1 MKSINLKNLLPH
13 VIAVGI
19 FLLVTVIFCKSGLES
34 GIVLK
39 QSDMSSAYGM
49 SHQLSEYKKVHGH
62 LPLWCTNMFSGMP
75 AYQILMEGDYNP
87 LQIVDTIFQMGLPQ
101 PLNFFFLACISFY
114 FLCICLGV
122 RPYAAIIGSLGFA
135 FCSYNPIIISVGHV
149 TKMLALAYAPAVIGA
164 IVLVFNKKYLSGFVL
179 TTLLA
184 ALQLNQNHPQISY
197 YLFLIL
203 AFMSVAFVIRMITQ
217 KELGHIAKSFSLLII
232 AGLIALGSNALIL
245 MTTLDY
251 TKESKRG
258 GQLVLNNKDQQ
269 KDIINGN
276 KTTGLSKDYAF
287 MWSYGKAETWSL
299 MFPGVLGYGSHQA
312 QRDGDYTVFPK
323 IKDNGPLVTY
333 MNESAPQLPAE
344 QIASQL
350 NGTLYWGKQP
360 FTEGP
365 VYLGAVICM
374 LFVLGMFMLDNK
386 HKWWIAAVC
395 LFAIML
401 AWGDNFP
408 SFNYFI
414 FDHFPLYNKFRVP
427 TMTLVIPQ
435 LLFPL
440 MAALVLDK
448 LMATEQEFS
457 WKPFKH
463 AAMTLGAVFALV
475 GLFYFSSDFGNENT
489 ERTSAFNNI
498 VKTGGADAQ
507 AKISE
512 LDNKFK
518 PQIDNRIYE
527 GMIGNFSNDPSL
539 TDPLKASRE
548 FLNALR
554 KERASLLMDDIL
566 KALLLSSVCFLLI
579 YFYLRK
585 KMNAILLVAGIGLVS
600 TADLFSFGKNY
611 LDKNSYETK
620 EDFEANEFPLS
631 DADRRIL
638 ADPDPNFRV
647 FNTSG
652 MDESHTSY
660 YHKSIG
666 GYHPAKLGI
675 YDDLIAYQFKGN
687 MNFNVI
693 NMLNTKYFLVQQGE
707 QKMAQQNPQAL
718 GNAWLVKGIQFVK
731 DPSEEMLALTNFN
744 PKDTAIVEASFKAKV
759 GAYET
764 PDSTDYIKQIKFDN
778 DAITYESST
787 KGNRIAVF
795 SEVYYKDWY
804 AYIDNKPV
812 EFFKTNYVL
821 RGINI
826 PAGKHQIDFKFE
838 PPVYKTGRNI
848 STAASWTIVLLLL
861 SLLMKSFIPKKDKN
875 VAEA

>member
-1 MKSINLKNLLPH
+1 MKSINVKNLLPH
-13 VIAVGI
+13 VVAIGI
-19 FLLVTVIFCKSGLES
+19 FLLVTIVFCKSSLES

-49 SHQLSEYKKVHGH
+49 SHQLSEYKKVNGH

-75 AYQILMEGDYNP
+75 AYQILMEGDYPP
-87 LQIVDTIFQMGLPQ
+87 LFVIDKILQFGLPQ
-101 PLNFFFLACISFY
+101 PLNFFFLSCISFY

-122 RPYAAIIGSLGFA
+122 RPYAAVIGSLGFA
-135 FCSYNPIIISVGHV
+135 FCSYNPIIISVGHI
-149 TKMLALAYAPAVIGA
+149 TKMMALAYAPAVIGA
-164 IVLVFNKKYLSGFVL
+164 IVLIFNKRYLSGFVL
-179 TTLLA
+179 TTLLS
-184 ALQLNQNHPQISY
+184 ALQLQQNHPQISY

-203 AFMSVAFVIRMITQ
+203 GFMSIAYVIRFVVK
-217 KELGHIAKSFSLLII
+217 KEFIHLTKTFSLLIV
-232 AGLIALGSNALIL
+232 AGLLAIGANALIL

-258 GQLVLNNKDQQ
+258 GQLVLNKNEKQ
-269 KDIINGN
+269 KDIITGN

-299 MFPGVLGYGSHQA
+299 MFPAVLGYGSHQA
-312 QRDGDYTVFPK
+312 QRDGDYTIFPK
-323 IKDNGPLVTY
+323 IKDNGPLITY
-333 MNESAPQLPAE
+333 MNENTPQLPAE

-350 NGTLYWGKQP
+350 NGALYWGKQP

-365 VYLGAVICM
+365 VYLGVVICFLFLM
-374 LFVLGMFMLDNK
+374 GLFVLDNK
-386 HKWWIAAVC
+386 HKWWITAVC
-395 LFAIML
+395 IFAVLL

-408 SFNYFI
+408 EFNYFI
-414 FDHFPLYNKFRVP
+414 FDNFPLYNKFRVP
-427 TMTLVIPQ
+427 TMILVIPQ

-448 LMATEQEFS
+448 LIHEDNIS
-457 WKPFKH
+457 WKPIKQS
-463 AAMTLGAVFALV
+463 ALATGLVFAMI
-475 GLFYFSSDFGNENT
+475 GLFYFSSDFSNENK
-489 ERTSAFNNI
+489 ERTNAFNNI
-498 VKTGGADAQ
+498 VKTGGTDAQ

-512 LDNKFK
+512 LDNKYK

-527 GMIGNFSNDPSL
+527 GMLGSFSNDPTT
-539 TDPLKASRE
+539 TDPLKASRD
-548 FLNALR
+548 FLSALR
-554 KERASLLMDDIL
+554 KERASFLMDDII
-566 KALLLSSVCFLLI
+566 KALFLVVLSLLLI
-579 YFYLRK
+579 YLYTRK
-585 KMNAILLVAGIGLVS
+585 KINALLLVAGIGLIS

-611 LDKNSYETK
+611 LDKNSYEIK
-620 EDFEANEFPLS
+620 DDFEANEFPLS

-638 ADPDPNFRV
+638 GDPDPNFRV

-693 NMLNTKYFLVQQGE
+693 NMLNTKYFIVQQGD
-707 QKMAQQNPQAL
+707 QKMAQQNPQAM
-718 GNAWLVKGIQFVK
+718 GNVWFVKAIQYVK

-744 PKDTAIVEASFKAKV
+744 PKDTAIVESSFKSKI
-759 GAYET
+759 GSFDI
-764 PDSTDYIKQIKFDN
+764 PDSTDYIKQTQFDN
-778 DAITYESST
+778 DVITYESNT
-787 KGNRIAVF
+787 KGSRVAVF

-812 EFFKTNYVL
+812 DFFKTNYVL
-821 RGINI
+821 RGMYI
-826 PAGKHQIDFKFE
+826 PAGKHKIDFKFE
-838 PPVYKTGRNI
+838 PPVYYTGRKI
-848 STAASWTIVLLLL
+848 STAASWFIILLLL
-861 SLLMKSFIPKKDKN
+861 ALLSKSFMQSKN
-875 VAEA
+875 KTEVDA

>member
-13 VIAVGI
+13 VVAVGI
-19 FLLVTVIFCKSGLES
+19 FLLVTVIFCKPSLES

-49 SHQLSEYKKVHGH
+49 SHQLTEYKKVHGH

-75 AYQILMEGDYNP
+75 AYQILMEGDYPP
-87 LQIVDTIFQMGLPQ
+87 LHIVDTIFQLGLPQ

-114 FLCICLGV
+114 FLCICLGL

-203 AFMSVAFVIRMITQ
+203 AFMSVAYIIRLIAQ
-217 KELGHIAKSFSLLII
+217 KEFTHIAKSFSLLAIAGII
-232 AGLIALGSNALIL
+232 AVGSNALIL

-258 GQLVLNNKDQQ
+258 GQLVLNKNEKQ
-269 KDIINGN
+269 KDIITGN

-299 MFPGVLGYGSHQA
+299 MFPAVLGYGSHQA
-312 QRDGDYTVFPK
+312 QRDGDYTIFPK
-323 IKDNGPLVTY
+323 IKDNGPLITY
-333 MNESAPQLPAE
+333 MNENTPQLPAE
-344 QIASQL
+344 QVASQL
-350 NGTLYWGKQP
+350 NGALYWGKQP

-374 LFVLGMFMLDNK
+374 LFIMGLFMLDNK
-386 HKWWIAAVC
+386 HKWWISAVC
-395 LFAIML
+395 IFAVLL

-408 SFNYFI
+408 EFNYFI

-448 LMATEQEFS
+448 LIHEESVS
-457 WKPFKH
+457 WKPIKQS
-463 AAMTLGAVFALV
+463 AIAIGIVFAMI
-475 GLFYFSSDFGNENT
+475 GLFYTSSEFSNENK
-489 ERTSAFNNI
+489 ERTTAFNNI

-512 LDNKFK
+512 LDNKYK

-527 GMIGNFSNDPSL
+527 GMMGSFSNDPST
-539 TDPLKASRE
+539 TDPLKASRD
-548 FLNALR
+548 FLSALR
-554 KERASLLMDDIL
+554 KERASLLMDDII
-566 KALLLSSVCFLLI
+566 KAFLFIGISFLFIFLYTRKKINAMLLI
-579 YFYLRK
+579 
-585 KMNAILLVAGIGLVS
+585 AGIGLIS

-620 EDFEANEFPLS
+620 DDFEANEFPLS

-693 NMLNTKYFLVQQGE
+693 NMLNTKYFIVQQGE

-718 GNAWLVKGIQFVK
+718 GNAWLVKGIQYVK
-731 DPSEEMLALTNFN
+731 DPSEEMMALTNFN
-744 PKDTAIVEASFKAKV
+744 PKDTAIVETSYKAKI
-759 GAYET
+759 GAFEM
-764 PDSTDYIKQIKFDN
+764 PDSTDYIKQTQFDN
-778 DAITYESST
+778 DAITYESNT
-787 KGNRIAVF
+787 KGSRVAVF

-812 EFFKTNYVL
+812 DFFKTNYVL
-821 RGINI
+821 RGMQI
-826 PAGKHQIDFKFE
+826 PAGKHKIDFKFE
-838 PPVYKTGRNI
+838 PPVYYTGRKI
-848 STAASWTIVLLLL
+848 STAASWFIILLLL
-861 SLLMKSFIPKKDKN
+861 ALISKSFMHQKN
-875 VAEA
+875 KTEVDA